1 MQFGRLVVLSR
12 SYKWSLLFKITRD
25 SFRVAC
31 ITNAIPISFQA
42 NLVAVSF
49 LLFIARTTLN
59 HYPVL
64 FNQSVDVNTKLI
76 AFRRSNTNY
85 GNLNECIAYAIVFRQ
100 ERESRK
106 RNIHRNLYLFDVY
119 ENFGRKTNE
128 PGCRFSIILLVG
140 SKYTILTVC
149 VEIHFDG
156 TKKRRYKET
165 KGNSSGARR
174 RYRDKRSNIGRNVLV
189 MKSHHFYVHCD

>member
-1 MQFGRLVVLSR
+1 MQFARLVVLSR
-12 SYKWSLLFKITRD
+12 SYKWILLFKITRD
-25 SFRVAC
+25 SFRAAC
-31 ITNAIPISFQA
+31 ITNAIPISFRA

-49 LLFIARTTLN
+49 LLFITRTTLN

-64 FNQSVDVNTKLI
+64 FSQSVDVNTKLI

-85 GNLNECIAYAIVFRQ
+85 GNLNECIAYAIIFRRQ
-100 ERESRK
+100 TEFRK
-106 RNIHRNLYLFDVY
+106 RNIHRNSYLFDVY

-128 PGCRFSIILLVG
+128 VGCRFFVILLVG
-140 SKYTILTVC
+140 RKYTILTVC
-149 VEIHFDG
+149 VEIHFDD

-174 RYRDKRSNIGRNVLV
+174 RYRDKRCNIGRNVLA
-189 MKSHHFYVHCD
+189 MKSHHFYVRCD

>member
-49 LLFIARTTLN
+49 LLFITRTTLN

-85 GNLNECIAYAIVFRQ
+85 GNLNGCIAYAIVFRQ

-128 PGCRFSIILLVG
+128 PSCRFLIILLVG

-149 VEIHFDG
+149 VEIHFDD
-156 TKKRRYKET
+156 TKKRHYKET

>member
-100 ERESRK
+100 EKESRK
-106 RNIHRNLYLFDVY
+106 RNIHRNLYLFGVY
-119 ENFGRKTNE
+119 ENFRRKTNE

-165 KGNSSGARR
+165 KGNSSGTRR

-189 MKSHHFYVHCD
+189 TKSHHFYVHCD